1 MFEIIQK
8 IIAEQMNI
16 SDFNLISEDTDLS
29 DDLNADSIDAAE
41 IIIAIE
47 NEFDLEIPDD
57 IVVNIKKV
65 SEIIKYLE
73 SITE

>member
-16 SDFNLISEDTDLS
+16 SELDLISEDTDLY
-29 DDLNADSIDAAE
+29 DDLNSDSIDAAE

-57 IVVNIKKV
+57 VLVNIKKV
-65 SEIIKYLE
+65 SEIVEYLE